1 MDQKKVG
8 RFIAECRKEKGL
20 TQAQL
25 AEQFGISNRA
35 VSNWETGKSLPDAS
49 IMIDLSNYLGIT
61 VNELLSGGRID
72 MEDYK
77 DIAEQTIVD
86 VQKGKEKLKKKYSVI
101 ILAIVLAI
109 LILCYF
115 TLKFLL
121 VDKVI
126 SNLGNLNNGFIDAEE
141 IDFVIKDQEN
151 PIEDNGIVFNNKY
164 SFKKESDDSIKSYV
178 GEDKKIKLYVYKP
191 INYVTLE
198 NEQWQDIIYSNGFVS
213 KFLLGNNAF
222 VKYTTKNRITSYPEL
237 LLDTY
242 IHSGPISHSLIF
254 SLLPN
259 YRQEI
264 VRGTLKYSLVD
275 DRADRFYYAELE
287 DYIVTIET
295 YDNERVYSFTAYD
308 RNSQQEF
315 FVTLEND
322 TYSLSKE
329 EIFEFFESVSLVA
342 DSGTLAYRGMVDDEE
357 IYHIINL
364 DAGEYYCF
372 SSNENEC
379 YKYSFDQGN
388 MNDKIQLY
396 AGGACDK
403 SLRFK
408 NANDSSILVINDTV
422 GAESSAERIDVV
434 EALNAREGKKIVDL
448 SKVES

>member
-101 ILAIVLAI
+101 IIAIVLAI

-126 SNLGNLNNGFIDAEE
+126 CNLGNLNNGFIDAEE

-151 PIEDNGIVFNNKY
+151 PIEDNGVVFDNKY

-178 GEDKKIKLYVYKP
+178 SEDKKIKLYVYKP
-191 INYVTLE
+191 INCVTLE

-295 YDNERVYSFTAYD
+295 YNNERVYSFTAYD

-342 DSGTLAYRGMVDDEE
+342 DSGTLAYKGIVDDEE

>member
-101 ILAIVLAI
+101 IIAIVLAI

-151 PIEDNGIVFNNKY
+151 PIEDNGVVFDNKY

-178 GEDKKIKLYVYKP
+178 SEDKKIKLYVYKP
-191 INYVTLE
+191 INCVTLE

-295 YDNERVYSFTAYD
+295 YNNERVYSFTAYD

-342 DSGTLAYRGMVDDEE
+342 DSGTLAYKGIVDDEE

>member
-101 ILAIVLAI
+101 IIAIVLAI

-115 TLKFLL
+115 ALKFLL

-151 PIEDNGIVFNNKY
+151 PIEDNGIVFDDKY

-178 GEDKKIKLYVYKP
+178 SEDKKIKLYVYKP

-242 IHSGPISHSLIF
+242 IHSGPISHGLIF

-329 EIFEFFESVSLVA
+329 EIFEVFESVSLA
-342 DSGTLAYRGMVDDEE
+342 
-357 IYHIINL
+357 
-364 DAGEYYCF
+364 
-372 SSNENEC
+372 
-379 YKYSFDQGN
+379 
-388 MNDKIQLY
+388 
-396 AGGACDK
+396 
-403 SLRFK
+403 
-408 NANDSSILVINDTV
+408 
-422 GAESSAERIDVV
+422 
-434 EALNAREGKKIVDL
+434 KK
-448 SKVES
+448 K

>member
-101 ILAIVLAI
+101 IIAIVLAI

-126 SNLGNLNNGFIDAEE
+126 CNLGNLNNGFIDAEE

-151 PIEDNGIVFNNKY
+151 PIEDNGVVFDNKY

-178 GEDKKIKLYVYKP
+178 SEDKKIKLYVYKP
-191 INYVTLE
+191 INCVTLE

-295 YDNERVYSFTAYD
+295 YNNERVYSFTAYD

-342 DSGTLAYRGMVDDEE
+342 DSGTLAYKGIVDDEE

-379 YKYSFDQGN
+379 YKYSFDRGN

>member
-101 ILAIVLAI
+101 IIAIVLAI

-115 TLKFLL
+115 ALKFLL

-151 PIEDNGIVFNNKY
+151 PIEDNGIVFDNKY

-178 GEDKKIKLYVYKP
+178 SEDKKIKLYVYKP